1 MGQLAV
7 QIGGYARRLTGSAA
21 TLSDQSPAPL
31 DVTDWVWAAG
41 GGGDLDGPHHQ
52 CPLAGM
58 ESLHISHVR
67 MLPLGGCRE
76 IVGGVCGLSRRVS
89 GYR

>member
-1 MGQLAV
+1 MGHIINARSLA
-7 QIGGYARRLTGSAA
+7 RT
-21 TLSDQSPAPL
+21 
-31 DVTDWVWAAG
+31 
-41 GGGDLDGPHHQ
+41 
-52 CPLAGM
+52 
-58 ESLHISHVR
+58 SLRINHVR